1 MSTLISQLIAEI
13 QALGTAPED
22 VFWQKEAEQY
32 LRDGKIVSAVKVIR
46 ASKGWSLM
54 ECKKHADFYQTHRYW
69 DIEASLREIIAH
81 KSSTITQLR
90 DELAK
95 LEDRLAAL
103 EDWNYLTITN
113 NP

>member
-22 VFWQKEAEQY
+22 VFWQKEAEHY
-32 LRDGKIVSAVKVIR
+32 LRDRKTGGGIISAVKVIR

-54 ECKKHADFYQTHRYW
+54 ECKKHADFYQTHGYW

-81 KSSTITQLR
+81 KSSTITQLH

-95 LEDRLAAL
+95 LEDQLAAL
-103 EDWNYLTITN
+103 EA
-113 NP
+113 